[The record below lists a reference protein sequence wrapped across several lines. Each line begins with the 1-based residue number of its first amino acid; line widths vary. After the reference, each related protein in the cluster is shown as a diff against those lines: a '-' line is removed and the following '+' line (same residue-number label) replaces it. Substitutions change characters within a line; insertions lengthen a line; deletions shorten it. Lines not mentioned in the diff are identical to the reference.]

1 MIGQTV
7 NRREFLAGTAASL
20 AAGCVSSSPAAKDA
34 ADALAFEAAKKWFKE
49 AQFGMMAHW
58 GLYTLLGGE
67 WKGKPGVH
75 PYGEWIM
82 HEFKGS
88 D

>member
-1 MIGQTV
+1 M
-7 NRREFLAGTAASL
+7 NRREFIGGAAASIVL
-20 AAGCVSSSPAAKDA
+20 GAKGA
-34 ADALAFEAAKKWFKE
+34 ADALALDTAKRWFKE

-75 PYGEWIM
+75 EYGEWIM
-82 HEFKGS
+82 HGNRIP
-88 D
+88 